1 MSGHSKWSSIKHKK
15 GALDA
20 KKGKIFSKLVKEITV
35 AARIGGGDPVG
46 NARLR
51 KAISD
56 AKAQSMPADNIDRA
70 IKKGTG
76 ELAGVA
82 YEEFSLE
89 GYGPGGAA
97 ILVQVTS
104 DNRNR
109 SVGDIR
115 HLFSKYGGNMGE
127 AGCVAW
133 MFEKKGLLS
142 VPKDAAEEDV
152 LMEVALEA
160 GANDVVSE
168 DDEFEVYTDPSSF
181 EGVRKALEDRKIKVN
196 MAEVTMSPQ
205 STVRLEGKQA
215 EQMLKLMDMLEDH
228 DDVSNVYANFDIPDE
243 VMEKLNA

>member
-1 MSGHSKWSSIKHKK
+1 MSGHSKWATIKHKK

-51 KAISD
+51 KALSD
-56 AKAQSMPADNIDRA
+56 AKAQSMPADNIERA

-76 ELAGVA
+76 ELAGVS

-115 HLFSKYGGNMGE
+115 HIFSKYGGNMGE
-127 AGCVAW
+127 AGCVSW
-133 MFEKKGLLS
+133 MFEKKGLLT
-142 VPKDAAEEDV
+142 VPRDAAEEDS
-152 LMEVALEA
+152 LLEIALEA
-160 GANDVVSE
+160 GANDVVPE
-168 DDEFEVYTDPSSF
+168 DEEFEVYTDPASF
-181 EGVRKALEDRKIKVN
+181 EAVRKALEDRKIKVT
-196 MAEVTMSPQ
+196 AGEVTMHPQ

-243 VMEKLNA
+243 VMEKINA